1 MPAYGYVV
9 LAGTVLWLAPF
20 FVIKR
25 DTPKAERL
33 DRRARWGVLCMLVAY
48 SALWQSRFW
57 ERSPHDW
64 QVVLSVFCFV
74 FAILLSWTS
83 IRALGRHWRI
93 DAGLHT
99 DHELVTSGPYS
110 VVRHPIYTSM
120 LCMLCATGFV
130 IAPMPILL
138 LALIVFVIGIE
149 IRVRIEDALLSQR
162 FGEQF
167 RRYQQRVPAYVPFLR

>member
-1 MPAYGYVV
+1 
-9 LAGTVLWLAPF
+9 
-20 FVIKR
+20 
-25 DTPKAERL
+25 
-33 DRRARWGVLCMLVAY
+33 
-48 SALWQSRFW
+48 
-57 ERSPHDW
+57 
-64 QVVLSVFCFV
+64 
-74 FAILLSWTS
+74 
-83 IRALGRHWRI
+83 
-93 DAGLHT
+93 
-99 DHELVTSGPYS
+99 
-110 VVRHPIYTSM
+110 M